1 MSKRIVFG
9 STPLINNFYWNEAL
23 KRNGYHT
30 KTVMF
35 DFTTFITADINWD
48 IKLKINKSK
57 NKFLNLIS
65 YGSLGI
71 RAIIVFAQCVP
82 KFDIFVISFDGFL
95 IGRIPLL
102 WRCQSYIFKA
112 LKKKVIVI
120 PYGGDSYIYK
130 NVISTE
136 IQKGLIDS
144 YPMSMKQQKRIT
156 QRVFYWKKHAD
167 VILPGFMHADIF
179 GEKDIQSLDKILLK
193 IPNTLTI
200 DLNLWHSERKPLE
213 KGQVIEIAHM
223 PNHRG
228 FKGTERIIEV
238 IEELRNEGF
247 NIKFHLIEKLSNNAV
262 QILMQDRIHILI
274 DQIYAIGYGLNAI
287 EGMASSC
294 VVMANISNPK
304 YTDMYADTFLDDC
317 PIISVSAFNLKQELI
332 KIALNHERINE
343 ISDLSRGYVENFH
356 SYRYFST
363 VVGEIIEFLYNN

>member
-1 MSKRIVFG
+1 MLKKIAFG

-23 KRNGYHT
+23 KRSGYYS

-35 DFTTFITADINWD
+35 DNASFITANINWD
-48 IKLKINKSK
+48 VKLKVNIPK
-57 NKFLNLIS
+57 NKLLKLIA
-65 YGSLGI
+65 YVDLGI
-71 RAIIVFAQCVP
+71 RAVILFAQCVIRY
-82 KFDIFVISFDGFL
+82 DIFVISFDGFL
-95 IGRIPLL
+95 IGKIPLL

-144 YPMSMKQQKRIT
+144 YPMSVKQQKRIT
-156 QRVFYWKKHAD
+156 QRVDYWKKHAD

-179 GEKDIQSLDKILLK
+179 GEINIPSLEKILLR

-200 DLNLWHSERKPLE
+200 DLNSWRSERKPVE
-213 KGQVIEIAHM
+213 AGQVIEIAHM

-238 IEELRNEGF
+238 VEELRNEGF
-247 NIKFHLIEKLSNNAV
+247 NIKFHLIEKISNNSV
-262 QILMQDRIHILI
+262 QLLLRDRIHILI

-304 YTDMYADTFLDDC
+304 YTKMYAGTFLDKC
-317 PIISVSAFNLKQELI
+317 PIVSVNQFKLKQELI
-332 KIALNHERINE
+332 NIILNPERLNE
-343 ISDLSRGYVENFH
+343 ISDLSREYAEKYH
-356 SYRYFST
+356 SYKYFST
-363 VVGEIIEFLYNN
+363 AIGEVIELLYKN